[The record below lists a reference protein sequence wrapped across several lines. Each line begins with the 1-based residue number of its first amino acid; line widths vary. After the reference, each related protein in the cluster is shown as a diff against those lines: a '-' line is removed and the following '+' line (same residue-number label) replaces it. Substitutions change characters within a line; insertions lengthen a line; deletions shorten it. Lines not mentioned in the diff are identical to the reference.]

1 MYLINRLYTLTKKM
15 QPSGRYGSESCI
27 KNQPLP
33 SCISVPRTTILL
45 PCFLTNVV
53 IAWKIFTSSKF
64 SSSFFLLHYLFQCY
78 LNDKFIT
85 WTFCSLKSS
94 PRLLNV
100 TSQLCFVQYF
110 PLIEETQWQ
119 LPPLK
124 IDIKC
129 QLPESIYSLKDNTE
143 YPWVPEINNMCI
155 KITVVYLYNKMSIS
169 YKSLLHKF

>member
-1 MYLINRLYTLTKKM
+1 ML
-15 QPSGRYGSESCI
+15 
-27 KNQPLP
+27 
-33 SCISVPRTTILL
+33 RTI
-45 PCFLTNVV
+45 
-53 IAWKIFTSSKF
+53 
-64 SSSFFLLHYLFQCY
+64 
-78 LNDKFIT
+78 
-85 WTFCSLKSS
+85 
-94 PRLLNV
+94 
-100 TSQLCFVQYF
+100 F

-129 QLPESIYSLKDNTE
+129 QLSESICSLKDNTE